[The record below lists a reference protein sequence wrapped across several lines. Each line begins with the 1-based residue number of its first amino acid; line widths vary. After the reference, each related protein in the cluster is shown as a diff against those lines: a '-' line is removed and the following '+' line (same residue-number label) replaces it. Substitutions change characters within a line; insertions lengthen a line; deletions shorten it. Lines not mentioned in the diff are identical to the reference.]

1 MENKKIS
8 NWKRAIAIILYA
20 LAMICILTTVWGLY
34 KGHLT
39 FRSAELW
46 GAIAFHAIT
55 AMIASALIQKKE
67 LITKKEI

>member
-1 MENKKIS
+1 
-8 NWKRAIAIILYA
+8 
-20 LAMICILTTVWGLY
+20 MICILTTVWELY
-34 KGHLT
+34 KGRLT
-39 FRSAELW
+39 FRSGEFW

>member
-1 MENKKIS
+1 MENKKVS

-20 LAMICILTTVWGLY
+20 LAIICILNAVWELY

-55 AMIASALIQKKE
+55 AMIASALIQRKE